1 MGLFHSGKEKEKG
14 KPQALSLSASM
25 RVRNKVTL
33 RICENSKLQYF
44 IMMLSSLLV
53 LAYLFFSMYNVSYLY
68 YLIERNT
75 SAFKTET
82 NIVGVESYE
91 VNSDSSVSFRTIEG
105 LDYTDE
111 VGIEFI
117 TISRGIIPKDTV
129 YFVPSQNVLVSA
141 SSVDFVLNYLW
152 GSKTWFVLVYTLVLE
167 MFRYYISHSG
177 GVVFQHEW
185 TKAVSFSL
193 IILTLVYIGITFC
206 LLA

>member
-14 KPQALSLSASM
+14 KPQVLSLSASM

-44 IMMLSSLLV
+44 VMILSSLLV

-82 NIVGVESYE
+82 NIVGVASYE
-91 VNSDSSVSFRTIEG
+91 VNSDGSVSFRTVEG

-117 TISRGIIPKDTV
+117 TISRGTIPKDTV
-129 YFVPSQNVLVSA
+129 YYVPSQNVLVSA

-152 GSKTWFVLVYTLVLE
+152 GSKTWFVLVYALILE

-185 TKAVSFSL
+185 TKVVSFSL